1 MSVLERVTSS
11 EGGVSALDMR
21 NAMGRFATGVTV
33 VTAVSSD
40 GGLVGCT
47 VSAFSSLSL
56 DPPLALVCIDKGR
69 LMSSVLSQASSFA
82 ISILSS
88 EQAEV
93 ALCFARPRLDKFE
106 QIAHHPAS
114 DGSPLIDGAI
124 AHIQCDSEALLDGGD
139 HVIVVGRVVDV
150 RCMTGE
156 PLLYSQGA
164 FLNINPE
171 VWDSAVERAPHEW
184 LLNAPW

>member
-1 MSVLERVTSS
+1 MSVLERIASS
-11 EGGVSALDMR
+11 ENRVSALAMR

-33 VTAVSSD
+33 VTAVSGD
-40 GGLVGCT
+40 GSPVGCT

-56 DPPLALVCIDKGR
+56 DPPLALVCIGKGR
-69 LMSSVLSQASSFA
+69 LMSSVLSQAPSFA

-88 EQAEV
+88 EQVDV
-93 ALCFARPRLDKFE
+93 ALGFARPTADKFE
-106 QIAHHPAS
+106 QIAHHAAS

-124 AHIQCDSEALLDGGD
+124 AHIQCESEALLDGGD
-139 HVIVVGRVVDV
+139 HAIVVGRVVDV

-171 VWDSAVERAPHEW
+171 VWDSAFERAPHEW